1 MLNFADF
8 DEVYANKPINAEEI
22 PCKPPACFV
31 GSYAPVAK
39 AGEEGPFFVNTYLL
53 QPNRKTAAE
62 PVEQG
67 EHRALPLRGWRCATV
82 AE

>member
-8 DEVYANKPINAEEI
+8 NEVYASKPPTFEEI

-39 AGEEGPFFVNTYLL
+39 AGEDGPF
-53 QPNRKTAAE
+53 
-62 PVEQG
+62 
-67 EHRALPLRGWRCATV
+67 
-82 AE
+82 